1 MASGDLAGPAG
12 LSGLRLLQQGAEA
25 RLYAAEFYGRPAI
38 VKERFAKRYRHPQL
52 DDHLAKERT
61 KSEAKSLLRCRRAGI
76 RVPAVFHLDL
86 GSRRLCLELIE
97 GGLTVRDF
105 VNRTIGCPSVSAR
118 DAALARL
125 SLQLGQTLASM
136 HAANIVHGDLTTS
149 NMLLTPAPDSGAE
162 LPDWNSLAMIDFGLS
177 FVSADVEDKA
187 VDLYVLERAFI
198 SSHPNTEAQFAAVL
212 DTYRRLSKQGKI
224 VLRKLDE
231 QGAMPKRK
239 PALKAASASGSQ
251 QPTAAAACQPLSI
264 RCTCK
269 SCSYYA
275 NVTSRIDRR
284 LVTRSA
290 RPAAGSGRCAVCC
303 PRLLAASIQEAEA
316 EWQRARRCAEL
327 RKLRRLVW
335 TMRTTFICISSD
347 FVGHWPSPRRSF
359 WTFHRWHHVTRNTLM
374 RISRASLIKPRLLD
388 ILSESPKHLAI
399 NTRLDRVT
407 ISASPAAEQRPA
419 NKRPRA

>member
-1 MASGDLAGPAG
+1 
-12 LSGLRLLQQGAEA
+12 
-25 RLYAAEFYGRPAI
+25 
-38 VKERFAKRYRHPQL
+38 
-52 DDHLAKERT
+52 
-61 KSEAKSLLRCRRAGI
+61 
-76 RVPAVFHLDL
+76 
-86 GSRRLCLELIE
+86 
-97 GGLTVRDF
+97 
-105 VNRTIGCPSVSAR
+105 
-118 DAALARL
+118 
-125 SLQLGQTLASM
+125 
-136 HAANIVHGDLTTS
+136 
-149 NMLLTPAPDSGAE
+149 
-162 LPDWNSLAMIDFGLS
+162 
-177 FVSADVEDKA
+177 
-187 VDLYVLERAFI
+187 
-198 SSHPNTEAQFAAVL
+198 
-212 DTYRRLSKQGKI
+212 
-224 VLRKLDE
+224 
-231 QGAMPKRK
+231 MPKRK

-335 TMRTTFICISSD
+335 TMR
-347 FVGHWPSPRRSF
+347 
-359 WTFHRWHHVTRNTLM
+359 
-374 RISRASLIKPRLLD
+374 
-388 ILSESPKHLAI
+388 AI

>member
-12 LSGLRLLQQGAEA
+12 LSGLHLLQQGAEA

-52 DDHLAKERT
+52 DDHLARERT

-105 VNRTIGCPSVSAR
+105 VNRAIGCPSVSAR

-177 FVSADVEDKA
+177 FVSAEVEDKA

-231 QGAMPKRK
+231 
-239 PALKAASASGSQ
+239 
-251 QPTAAAACQPLSI
+251 
-264 RCTCK
+264 
-269 SCSYYA
+269 
-275 NVTSRIDRR
+275 V
-284 LVTRSA
+284 
-290 RPAAGSGRCAVCC
+290 
-303 PRLLAASIQEAEA
+303 
-316 EWQRARRCAEL
+316 RARG
-327 RKLRRLVW
+327 RKRL
-335 TMRTTFICISSD
+335 MI
-347 FVGHWPSPRRSF
+347 G
-359 WTFHRWHHVTRNTLM
+359 
-374 RISRASLIKPRLLD
+374 
-388 ILSESPKHLAI
+388 
-399 NTRLDRVT
+399 
-407 ISASPAAEQRPA
+407 
-419 NKRPRA
+419 